1 MFGRNRTH
9 FYGRYLRS
17 FSTPTASA
25 IYAYRP
31 DGNTFQFVKEA
42 DNWTGKD
49 EAILRKEMA
58 SGIQVGW
65 VLDAGP
71 LGTEHYNMEGQLLY
85 LESQGG
91 RRQTLT
97 LNTNGD
103 IEKITDDKGRELK
116 FYFSSAGR
124 AIKASLPEGGS
135 IEFSYTNRGDLST
148 VKYQDG
154 TVVTYL
160 YDQAAHSAAPAFGAM
175 TEQFDEA
182 GQRFQTTT
190 YEYSGRATSTSLAGD
205 VGTSSATYVGSVAG
219 LYNHSAR
226 ITLPDGAIRDVAF
239 SLING
244 EVLANSSTEG
254 CVGCASSVESY
265 TFDASGRFDVVTKNG
280 VSKNFDYDEN
290 GLLLRVEEASNS
302 PLNKRTV
309 ETVWDPEKRVPIERR
324 IKDAL
329 GQLVR
334 EESWQTNYRGQ
345 VLVQRITGQVVSEAR
360 ETSATYCEATDV
372 AADSCPSVGLIT
384 SSDGLRND
392 VDDSFL
398 YSYRHEDAPSC
409 AGSPSTCPYRKSDL
423 WKVTNAK
430 GQVTETLKY
439 DGAGRVLS
447 VKDPNGVITDYEYHP
462 RGWLTASK
470 VRGPDNAVETDDAIT
485 RVAYWPTGLVKQVTQ
500 PDGAF
505 TLYTYDAAH
514 RLTDISDNAGNTIH
528 YVLDNAGNRIAEET
542 KDAGGALKR
551 TLSRIYNQLGQLA
564 TQADAQAHPTDFT
577 YDANGNANTV
587 TDALGRV
594 TDHDHDPLNRL
605 ARTLQDVGGIAAE
618 TRFQYDALDNL
629 TKVTDPKG
637 LDTIYTYNGLGDLT
651 QLQSPDTGTTSYTY
665 DSAGNRASQTDARG
679 VTTTYAHDALNRLTA
694 VNYPDTALNVSY
706 TYDTVPTACEAGE
719 TFSVGRL
726 SGMDDAS
733 GSTRY
738 CYNRFGHLVRKVQTT
753 NGVSFVVRYAYTLGG
768 NLQAMVYPDGTTVDY
783 GRNAQGQV
791 TEVGVTRSGQP
802 RQVLLHQATYHPFG
816 PVAGWTDGSGRSLSR
831 TLDQDYRPL
840 TIEDPNTG
848 GLSLGFG
855 YDAVGNLTTL
865 GTAQGVAN
873 PAIRFGYDAL
883 GRLTRTEDGLT
894 QAAIDVYAY
903 DATGNRTAHTT
914 AAGTAA
920 YSYPST
926 SHRLTDVAGVPRN
939 YDAVGN
945 TTAIGANR
953 GFAYNDANRMSLVQ
967 QSGVTTRQYAYNGRG
982 EQVRRYLG
990 ATNTYTVY
998 DEAGHWLGD
1007 YDDSG
1012 APLQQALW
1020 MDDLPVGL
1028 LANGNQL
1035 HYLQPDHLGS
1045 PRVVIEA
1052 ARNVPVWTW
1061 DLKGEAFGSTAP
1073 QQDPDGDGIPFV
1085 LDMRFP
1091 GQRYDVASNLYYNY
1105 FRDYEPGSGRYIQSD
1120 SIGLSGGISTF
1131 AYTGRSPLL
1140 FVDPQGLQ
1148 ACRTTYGVFFNVISC
1163 EPVGMASTGAAAGS
1177 NRGLYNPAE
1186 QSIMAKYCK
1195 GDDKCEELKLN
1206 VNKFIDIAE
1215 GQIDRMRRDRFIHNL
1230 YELARHEPNFA
1241 ATGTHTTWEGHQSTT
1256 RELLE
1261 LIRNMINLGH
1271 KLGCNMGAEYDRYVA
1286 LQLPGIPDP

>member
-1 MFGRNRTH
+1 MNGFQDRVVRNGIAESYDYDTRGLET
-9 FYGRYLRS
+9 LRS
-17 FSTPTASA
+17 ESNDLPQTKRLTLTDWSNEHSLPVERRVYSG
-25 IYAYRP
+25 Y
-31 DGNTFQFVKEA
+31 NQFVSRT
-42 DNWTGKD
+42 NWT
-49 EAILRKEMA
+49 
-58 SGIQVGW
+58 
-65 VLDAGP
+65 
-71 LGTEHYNMEGQLLY
+71 YNSRGQLL
-85 LESQGG
+85 
-91 RRQTLT
+91 TLAR
-97 LNTNGD
+97 
-103 IEKITDDKGRELK
+103 TD
-116 FYFSSAGR
+116 
-124 AIKASLPEGGS
+124 P
-135 IEFSYTNRGDLST
+135 
-148 VKYQDG
+148 
-154 TVVTYL
+154 
-160 YDQAAHSAAPAFGAM
+160 
-175 TEQFDEA
+175 
-182 GQRFQTTT
+182 
-190 YEYSGRATSTSLAGD
+190 ATSIG
-205 VGTSSATYVGSVAG
+205 
-219 LYNHSAR
+219 R
-226 ITLPDGAIRDVAF
+226 
-239 SLING
+239 
-244 EVLANSSTEG
+244 VLA
-254 CVGCASSVESY
+254 
-265 TFDASGRFDVVTKNG
+265 
-280 VSKNFDYDEN
+280 
-290 GLLLRVEEASNS
+290 L
-302 PLNKRTV
+302 
-309 ETVWDPEKRVPIERR
+309 
-324 IKDAL
+324 
-329 GQLVR
+329 
-334 EESWQTNYRGQ
+334 
-345 VLVQRITGQVVSEAR
+345 
-360 ETSATYCEATDV
+360 TYCEQADVIAGACPREGLLISVNGSRTD
-372 AADSCPSVGLIT
+372 L
-384 SSDGLRND
+384 ND
-392 VDDSFL
+392 VTTYAYYASDS
-398 YSYRHEDAPSC
+398 AGC
-409 AGSPSTCPYRKSDL
+409 ALSPAQCAYRKGDL
-423 WKVTNAK
+423 WRVTNSQGHVAELL
-430 GQVTETLKY
+430 GY
-439 DGAGRVLS
+439 DGEGRLLAA
-447 VKDPNGVITDYEYHP
+447 KDANGIITDYEYHP

-485 RVAYWPTGLVKQVTQ
+485 RVAYWPTGLVKQITQ

-542 KDAGGALKR
+542 KDAGGVLKR
-551 TLSRIYNQLGQLA
+551 TLSRVYNQLGQLA

-605 ARTLQDVGGIAAE
+605 VRTLQNVGGIAAG
-618 TRFQYDALDNL
+618 TWFKYDLMDNL
-629 TKVTDPKG
+629 TQVTDPKG
-637 LDTIYTYNGLGDLT
+637 LNTSYTYNGLGDLT
-651 QLQSPDTGTTSYTY
+651 QLQSPDTGTTTYTY

-719 TFSVGRL
+719 TFGVGRL

-753 NGVSFVVRYAYTLGG
+753 NGMSFVVRYAYTLAGH
-768 NLQAMVYPDGTTVDY
+768 LQAMVYPDGTTVDY

-802 RQVLLHQATYHPFG
+802 RQVLLHQASYHPFG
-816 PVAGWTDGSGRSLSR
+816 PVAGWTYGNGRSLSR

-865 GTAQGVAN
+865 GTAQGMAT

-883 GRLTRTEDGLT
+883 GRLTRTEDGPT

-914 AAGTAA
+914 AAGSSA
-920 YSYPST
+920 YTYPTT
-926 SHRLTDVAGVPRN
+926 SHRLTDVAGVPRT

-945 TTAIGANR
+945 TTAIDANR

-1012 APLQQALW
+1012 APVQQALW

-1028 LANGNQL
+1028 LANGNQV